1 MAGQNLRSAL
11 INKDKQACH
20 DIISSNLVGQ
30 SLIGVIHEMIL
41 ASASAIYS
49 GKLILHPICVIN
61 SIKNFIGDDRENPSI
76 PLMRFAIDYLSDF
89 DFRNNDQNLLD
100 KVAKNSLGETV
111 FVGELEDA
119 CQKRNWEIAEKIMSK
134 IFLASDRSRA
144 TLDTLTELALQSAPK
159 HAIFIYHLLRSYQF
173 QESKNENWT
182 FIKCVFE
189 QIRLNGLENVHA
201 AKDITPD
208 AIRQNVIQNGDIVYY
223 SAIENIWN
231 GEYVRS
237 RGYKRELSY
246 WLSNMDLNDN
256 SKIELIDDHFLKDLE
271 DLSFTILAQRIINKE
286 RTQKE
291 KALDLVILE
300 SVRSISK
307 IINMQEIPY
316 IGTRYGHLVSQ

>member
-1 MAGQNLRSAL
+1 MSGQNFKSAL

-20 DIISSNLVGQ
+20 DIILSNLVGQ

-76 PLMRFAIDYLSDF
+76 PLMRFAIDYLLDF
-89 DFRNNDQNLLD
+89 DFRNNDQDPLD
-100 KVAKNSLGETV
+100 KATKNSLGEIV

-119 CQKRNWEIAEKIMSK
+119 CQKSDWEIAEKIMSK
-134 IFLASDRSRA
+134 IFLTSDRSRA

-189 QIRLNGLENVHA
+189 QIKSNGLENVHA
-201 AKDITPD
+201 AEDITPD
-208 AIRQNVIQNGDIVYY
+208 EIRQSVIQNGDIIYY

-246 WLSNMDLNDN
+246 WLSKIDLNGI
-256 SKIELIDDHFLKDLE
+256 SKVELIDDHFLKDVE
-271 DLSFTILAQRIINKE
+271 GLSFTILAHRIINKE

-316 IGTRYGHLVSQ
+316 IGSRYNYLVS

>member
-1 MAGQNLRSAL
+1 MSGQNFKSAL

-20 DIISSNLVGQ
+20 DIILSNLVGQ

-76 PLMRFAIDYLSDF
+76 PLMRFAIDYLLDF
-89 DFRNNDQNLLD
+89 DFRNNDQDPLD
-100 KVAKNSLGETV
+100 KATKNSLGEIV

-119 CQKRNWEIAEKIMSK
+119 CQRSDWVIAEKIMSK
-134 IFLASDRSRA
+134 IFLTSDRSRA

-189 QIRLNGLENVHA
+189 QIKSNGLENVHA
-201 AKDITPD
+201 AEDITPD
-208 AIRQNVIQNGDIVYY
+208 EIRQSVIQNGDIIYY

-246 WLSNMDLNDN
+246 WLSKIDLNGI
-256 SKIELIDDHFLKDLE
+256 SKVELIDDHFLKDVE
-271 DLSFTILAQRIINKE
+271 GLSFTILAHRIINKE

-316 IGTRYGHLVSQ
+316 IGSRYNYLVS

>member
-1 MAGQNLRSAL
+1 
-11 INKDKQACH
+11 
-20 DIISSNLVGQ
+20 
-30 SLIGVIHEMIL
+30 
-41 ASASAIYS
+41 
-49 GKLILHPICVIN
+49 
-61 SIKNFIGDDRENPSI
+61 
-76 PLMRFAIDYLSDF
+76 
-89 DFRNNDQNLLD
+89 
-100 KVAKNSLGETV
+100 
-111 FVGELEDA
+111 
-119 CQKRNWEIAEKIMSK
+119 MSK

-189 QIRLNGLENVHA
+189 QIRSNGLENVHA

-231 GEYVRS
+231 GEYVRI

-316 IGTRYGHLVSQ
+316 IGSRYNHLVSP